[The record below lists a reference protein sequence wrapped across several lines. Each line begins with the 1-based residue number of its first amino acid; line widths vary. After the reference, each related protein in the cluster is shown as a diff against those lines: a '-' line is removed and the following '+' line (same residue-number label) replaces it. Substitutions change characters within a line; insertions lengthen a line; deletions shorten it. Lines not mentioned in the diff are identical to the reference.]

1 MEPSGYGHGRLLD
14 TLFGLAIAWGS
25 IKASVEL
32 FERTD
37 VRDPVDICIWCV
49 LKEHIKNVED
59 LSPSINPLQV
69 ACWKGNEDIFE
80 SPLAADAGACVMVWG
95 SDSPLVRVAFGKLLF
110 YIALNGSKEMLDLL
124 IGHGFDV
131 EAATEVTVPE
141 VQELLLD
148 EGSCDIMEDKTG
160 FDGDTLLKNIL
171 IACEGH
177 YITLENVAQ
186 WSDNKEVLD

>member
-1 MEPSGYGHGRLLD
+1 MPVPVWWYEVRIHNWLD
-14 TLFGLAIAWGS
+14 
-25 IKASVEL
+25 
-32 FERTD
+32 
-37 VRDPVDICIWCV
+37 
-49 LKEHIKNVED
+49 
-59 LSPSINPLQV
+59 
-69 ACWKGNEDIFE
+69 
-80 SPLAADAGACVMVWG
+80 
-95 SDSPLVRVAFGKLLF
+95 AFGKLLF

-124 IGHGFDV
+124 IGHSFDV

-160 FDGDTLLKNIL
+160 FNGDTLLKNIP

>member
-1 MEPSGYGHGRLLD
+1 MPVSMWWYEVWIHRWLD
-14 TLFGLAIAWGS
+14 
-25 IKASVEL
+25 
-32 FERTD
+32 
-37 VRDPVDICIWCV
+37 
-49 LKEHIKNVED
+49 
-59 LSPSINPLQV
+59 
-69 ACWKGNEDIFE
+69 
-80 SPLAADAGACVMVWG
+80 
-95 SDSPLVRVAFGKLLF
+95 AFGKLLF

-124 IGHGFDV
+124 IGHSFDV

-160 FDGDTLLKNIL
+160 FNGDTLLKNIP

>member
-1 MEPSGYGHGRLLD
+1 
-14 TLFGLAIAWGS
+14 
-25 IKASVEL
+25 
-32 FERTD
+32 
-37 VRDPVDICIWCV
+37 
-49 LKEHIKNVED
+49 
-59 LSPSINPLQV
+59 
-69 ACWKGNEDIFE
+69 
-80 SPLAADAGACVMVWG
+80 
-95 SDSPLVRVAFGKLLF
+95 
-110 YIALNGSKEMLDLL
+110 MLDLL

>member
-1 MEPSGYGHGRLLD
+1 MYINTEASGYGHCRLLD

-25 IKASVEL
+25 LKASVEL

-37 VRDPVDICIWCV
+37 FRDPVDICIWCV

-69 ACWKGNEDIFE
+69 ACWKGNEDFFE
-80 SPLAADAGACVMVWG
+80 SPLAADASACVMVWG
-95 SDSPLVRVAFGKLLF
+95 LDSPLVRVAFGKLLF

-131 EAATEVTVPE
+131 EAATEVAVPE

-148 EGSCDIMEDKTG
+148 EGFLWYYG
-160 FDGDTLLKNIL
+160 RQNR
-171 IACEGH
+171 
-177 YITLENVAQ
+177 VQ
-186 WSDNKEVLD
+186 WRHTAKEYPDCMWRSLHHIRKCCPVEW

>member
-1 MEPSGYGHGRLLD
+1 M
-14 TLFGLAIAWGS
+14 
-25 IKASVEL
+25 
-32 FERTD
+32 
-37 VRDPVDICIWCV
+37 
-49 LKEHIKNVED
+49 
-59 LSPSINPLQV
+59 
-69 ACWKGNEDIFE
+69 
-80 SPLAADAGACVMVWG
+80 
-95 SDSPLVRVAFGKLLF
+95 VRVAFGKLLF

-131 EAATEVTVPE
+131 EAATEVAVPE

-160 FDGDTLLKNIL
+160 FNGDTLLKNIL
-171 IACEGH
+171 IACEGP